1 MTFEQLQKI
10 ISDNN
15 IPHDVK
21 LLSDSGWEC
30 GFTNMDGVFYNKKE
44 NHIIFTTG
52 HIECDSYL
60 FNVDYECLH
69 LEPGVFEEFIDLLK
83 NRREYIFEDSER
95 IEKTCERY
103 LEKGE

>member
-30 GFTNMDGVFYNKKE
+30 GFTDMDGVFYNRKE

-52 HIECDSYL
+52 YFECDSYL
-60 FNVDYECLH
+60 FKVDYECLH
-69 LEPGVFEEFIDLLK
+69 LEPGV
-83 NRREYIFEDSER
+83 
-95 IEKTCERY
+95 
-103 LEKGE
+103 G